1 MATTSA
7 ISTLPNISISSI
19 LSTID
24 NRRST
29 IYDLLSTSKHQLSTI
44 PTTYYTTHMLD
55 NQSKAYQHMHALLCL
70 LLMLH

>member
-29 IYDLLSTSKHQLSTI
+29 IYDLLSTSKYQLSTI
-44 PTTYYTTHMLD
+44 PTIYYTTHMLD
-55 NQSKAYQHMHALLCL
+55 NRSKAYQHTHALLCL
-70 LLMLH
+70 LLMLR